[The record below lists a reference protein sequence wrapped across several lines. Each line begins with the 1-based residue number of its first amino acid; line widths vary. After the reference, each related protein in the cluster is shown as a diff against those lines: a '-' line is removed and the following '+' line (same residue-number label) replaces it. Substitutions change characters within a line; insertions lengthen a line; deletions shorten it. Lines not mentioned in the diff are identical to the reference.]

1 MRPGYGFGPFTVL
14 AELASGGMGRI
25 YLARSPGGRLVA
37 VKTLL
42 NVGEDDRRRFAREVG
57 LAQRVR
63 GVYTASVVE
72 ADAKA
77 EVPWMATEYVPA
89 PSLKDLVERCGPL
102 APRAL
107 YWVAAGMAEAL
118 VSLHA
123 AGLVHRDVKPSNVLL
138 PLDGP
143 RVIDF
148 GISQAHDV
156 TRTEVAL
163 GTVAYAAPEQAR
175 GEPTTAASDVF
186 SLGAT
191 LFHLAV
197 GRAPYRD
204 GGAGPALE
212 QLVRAATGDLDVTGL
227 RAATG
232 DLDVT
237 GLPGELEPLVLPC
250 LALDPADR
258 PAPADV
264 LAYCSARLEGGAD
277 ARREWLSPAWTA
289 EIERH
294 RRERLRAVEEARRQ
308 VDPEAPTGPVP
319 APARTAALAA
329 AADGR
334 EAPPGP
340 WARRPRLP
348 WAVAA
353 AVVVVTGALL
363 AVVRPWEADARTIG
377 APDQPLRILE
387 VESERQGVC
396 FPDRAGA
403 QLPPGESP
411 PPEGRSFT
419 SDNRD
424 KCVVAKSTGGIS
436 VERFEDVEAVEADG
450 AWKVRVTFREPDQ
463 VAFSDLSAQ
472 VAGRAGPENKI
483 AIVLGADRL
492 VSDFVV
498 QERLSGKRAEIT
510 AGFNRNQAEALARAL
525 GAP

>member
-72 ADAKA
+72 ADATA

-102 APRAL
+102 DPLAL

-118 VSLHA
+118 VSLHT

-175 GEPTTAASDVF
+175 GEPTTTASDVF

-227 RAATG
+227 
-232 DLDVT
+232 
-237 GLPGELEPLVLPC
+237 PGELEALVLPC
-250 LALDPADR
+250 LALDPAER
-258 PAPADV
+258 PAPADL
-264 LAYCSARLEGGAD
+264 LAYCSARLDGGAD
-277 ARREWLSPAWTA
+277 AHREWLSPAWTA

-294 RRERLRAVEEARRQ
+294 RAERLRAVEEARRQ

-319 APARTAALAA
+319 APGRTAALGTWG
-329 AADGR
+329 DR
-334 EAPPGP
+334 EAGSDP
-340 WARRPRLP
+340 WAARQTRPAAGRRRGGRWWP
-348 WAVAA
+348 VAA
-353 AVVVVTGALL
+353 GAVVVAGSVL

-377 APDQPLRILE
+377 APVEPLRILE
-387 VESERQGVC
+387 VESVRQGLC
-396 FPDRAGA
+396 YPDKEWAP
-403 QLPPGESP
+403 LPAGESP
-411 PPEGRSFT
+411 PPKGRSFT

-424 KCVVAKSTGGIS
+424 ECVVAKESGGMS
-436 VERFEDVEAVEADG
+436 VARFQDVRVVEAEG
-450 AWKVRVTFREPDQ
+450 GGGWKVAVTFRDADRAAFAELTGK
-463 VAFSDLSAQ
+463 VAAQ
-472 VAGRAGPENKI
+472 PKPENQL
-483 AIVLGADRL
+483 AFVLGEDRL
-492 VSDFVV
+492 VSSFLIMSPLT
-498 QERLSGKRAEIT
+498 RGNAEIT
-510 AGFNRNQAEALARAL
+510 GKFTRSQAEALARAL

>member
-1 MRPGYGFGPFTVL
+1 MQAGHRFGPFTVL
-14 AELASGGMGRI
+14 TELASGGMGRI
-25 YLARSPGGRLVA
+25 HLARSPGGRLVA

-63 GVYTASVVE
+63 GVYTASVVD
-72 ADAKA
+72 ADAAA

-89 PSLKDLVERCGPL
+89 PSLKDLVETCGPL

-118 VSLHA
+118 VSLHT

-175 GEPTTAASDVF
+175 GESTTTASDVF

-212 QLVRAATGDLDVTGL
+212 QLV

-294 RRERLRAVEEARRQ
+294 RRERLRVAEEARRR
-308 VDPEAPTGPVP
+308 VDPDAPTGPVA
-319 APARTAALAA
+319 APVRTAHLAGA
-329 AADGR
+329 GAGDTR
-334 EAPPGP
+334 SGP
-340 WARRPRLP
+340 WAARARLP

-353 AVVVVTGALL
+353 AVVAVTGALL

-387 VESERQGVC
+387 VESERRGVC
-396 FPDRAGA
+396 FPDRTGA
-403 QLPPGESP
+403 QLPVGESP
-411 PPEGRSFT
+411 PPEGRSFS

-424 KCVVAKSTGGIS
+424 KCVVAKSTGGMS
-436 VERFEDVEAVEADG
+436 VERFEDVRTVESETG
-450 AWKVRVTFREPDQ
+450 GWKIAVTFREADRL
-463 VAFSDLSAQ
+463 AFAELTEQ
-472 VAGRAGPENKI
+472 VAGRAAPENKV
-483 AIVLGADRL
+483 AIVLGEDRL
-492 VSDFVV
+492 VSDLVV
-498 QERLSGKRAEIT
+498 QEPLSGKNAEIT
-510 AGFNRNQAEALARAL
+510 GGFNRNQAEALARAL

>member
-1 MRPGYGFGPFTVL
+1 MRPGYRFGPFTVL

-72 ADAKA
+72 ADATA

-118 VSLHA
+118 VSLHT

-212 QLVRAATGDLDVTGL
+212 QLVRAATGDLDVS
-227 RAATG
+227 
-232 DLDVT
+232 

-258 PAPADV
+258 PAPADL
-264 LAYCSARLEGGAD
+264 LAYCSARLDGGAD

-294 RRERLRAVEEARRQ
+294 RAERLRAVEEARRQ

-319 APARTAALAA
+319 APGRTAALATA
-329 AADGR
+329 GDGR
-334 EAPPGP
+334 EARPGP

-363 AVVRPWEADARTIG
+363 AVVRPWEARTIG
-377 APDQPLRILE
+377 APVEPLRILE
-387 VESERQGVC
+387 VESVRQGLC
-396 FPDRAGA
+396 YPDKGSV
-403 QLPPGESP
+403 QLPLGESP
-411 PPEGRSFT
+411 PPEGRSFS

-424 KCVVAKSTGGIS
+424 QCVVAKDSGGMS
-436 VERFEDVEAVEADG
+436 VERFENVEVVEDEG
-450 AWKVRVTFREPDQ
+450 AWKVRVTFREQDR
-463 VAFSDLSAQ
+463 VAFSALSSK
-472 VAGRAGPENKI
+472 VAGQAEPENQI
-483 AIVLGADRL
+483 ALVLGEDRL
-492 VSDFVV
+492 VSSFTVMTK
-498 QERLSGKRAEIT
+498 LTGKSAPIT
-510 AGFNRNQAEALARAL
+510 GKFTRSQAEALARAL

>member
-1 MRPGYGFGPFTVL
+1 MQPGHRFGPFTVL
-14 AELASGGMGRI
+14 TELASGGMGRI

-42 NVGEDDRRRFAREVG
+42 TVGEDDRRRFAREVG

-72 ADAKA
+72 ADAAA

-102 APRAL
+102 APQAL

-118 VSLHA
+118 VSLHT

-175 GEPTTAASDVF
+175 GEPTTTASDVF

-227 RAATG
+227 
-232 DLDVT
+232 
-237 GLPGELEPLVLPC
+237 PGELEALVLPC
-250 LALDPADR
+250 LALDPARR
-258 PAPADV
+258 PAPADL
-264 LAYCSARLEGGAD
+264 LAYCSQRLDGAAD
-277 ARREWLSPAWTA
+277 AHRGWLSPAWTA

-294 RRERLRAVEEARRQ
+294 RTERLRVVEEARRL

-319 APARTAALAA
+319 APGRTAALATA
-329 AADGR
+329 PDGR
-334 EAPPGP
+334 GRLPGP
-340 WARRPRLP
+340 PARRTRVW

-353 AVVVVTGALL
+353 AAVAVTGSVL
-363 AVVRPWEADARTIG
+363 AVVRPWEADARSIG
-377 APDQPLRILE
+377 APVEPLRILE
-387 VESERQGVC
+387 VESVRQGLC
-396 FPDRAGA
+396 YPDKEWA

-424 KCVVAKSTGGIS
+424 ECVVAKDTGGMS
-436 VERFEDVEAVEADG
+436 VQRFQDVRVVRARTGDG
-450 AWKVRVTFREPDQ
+450 WKVAVTFRDADRAAFAELTGK
-463 VAFSDLSAQ
+463 VAE
-472 VAGRAGPENKI
+472 RPEPENRL
-483 AIVLGADRL
+483 AFVLGDDRL
-492 VSDFVV
+492 VSSF
-498 QERLSGKRAEIT
+498 LIMSALTGGNAEIT
-510 AGFNRNQAEALARAL
+510 GEFNRNQADALARAL

>member
-72 ADAKA
+72 ADATA

-118 VSLHA
+118 VSLHT

-227 RAATG
+227 
-232 DLDVT
+232 
-237 GLPGELEPLVLPC
+237 PGELEPLVLPC

-319 APARTAALAA
+319 APGRTAALAT

-334 EAPPGP
+334 GALPGP

-377 APDQPLRILE
+377 APVEPLRILE
-387 VESERQGVC
+387 VESVRQGLC
-396 FPDRAGA
+396 YPDKDSV
-403 QLPPGESP
+403 QLPLGESP
-411 PPEGRSFT
+411 PPEGRSFS

-424 KCVVAKSTGGIS
+424 QCVVAKDSGGMS
-436 VERFEDVEAVEADG
+436 VERFENVEVVEDEG
-450 AWKVRVTFREPDQ
+450 AWKVRVTFREQDR
-463 VAFSDLSAQ
+463 VAFSALSAK
-472 VAGRAGPENKI
+472 VAGQAEPENQI
-483 AIVLGADRL
+483 ALVLGEDRL
-492 VSDFVV
+492 VGSFTVMSK
-498 QERLSGKRAEIT
+498 LTGKSAPIT
-510 AGFNRNQAEALARAL
+510 GKFTRSQAEALARAL

>member
-72 ADAKA
+72 ADAAA
-77 EVPWMATEYVPA
+77 EIPWMATEYVPA

-118 VSLHA
+118 VSLHT

-212 QLVRAATGDLDVTGL
+212 QLVRAATGDLDVS
-227 RAATG
+227 
-232 DLDVT
+232 

-319 APARTAALAA
+319 APGRTAALATPA
-329 AADGR
+329 AGPTGR
-334 EAPPGP
+334 GALPGP

-363 AVVRPWEADARTIG
+363 AVVRPWEADGTIG
-377 APDQPLRILE
+377 APVEPLRILE
-387 VESERQGVC
+387 VESVRQGLC
-396 FPDRAGA
+396 YPDKGSV
-403 QLPPGESP
+403 QLPLGESP
-411 PPEGRSFT
+411 PPEGRSFS
-419 SDNRD
+419 SDDRD
-424 KCVVAKSTGGIS
+424 KCVVAKDSGGMS
-436 VERFEDVEAVEADG
+436 VERFENVEVVEDEG
-450 AWKVRVTFREPDQ
+450 AWKVRVTFREQDRA
-463 VAFSDLSAQ
+463 AFSALSAK
-472 VAGRAGPENKI
+472 VAGQAEPENQI
-483 AIVLGADRL
+483 ALVLGEDRL
-492 VSDFVV
+492 VSSFTVMTK
-498 QERLSGKRAEIT
+498 LTGKSAPIT
-510 AGFNRNQAEALARAL
+510 GKFTRGQAEALARAL

>member
-72 ADAKA
+72 ADATA

-118 VSLHA
+118 VSLHT

-212 QLVRAATGDLDVTGL
+212 QLVRAATGDLDVS
-227 RAATG
+227 
-232 DLDVT
+232 

-319 APARTAALAA
+319 APGRTAALAT
-329 AADGR
+329 AADAPTGR
-334 EAPPGP
+334 GALPGP
-340 WARRPRLP
+340 WARPRLP

-363 AVVRPWEADARTIG
+363 AVVRPWEADGTIG
-377 APDQPLRILE
+377 APVEPLRILE
-387 VESERQGVC
+387 VESVRQGLC
-396 FPDRAGA
+396 YPDKEWA
-403 QLPPGESP
+403 QLPVGESP

-424 KCVVAKSTGGIS
+424 ECVVAKESGGMS
-436 VERFEDVEAVEADG
+436 VARFQDVRVVEAEG
-450 AWKVRVTFREPDQ
+450 GGGWKVAVTFRDADRAAFAKLTGK
-463 VAFSDLSAQ
+463 VAAQ
-472 VAGRAGPENKI
+472 PEPENQL
-483 AIVLGADRL
+483 AFVLGEDRL
-492 VSDFVV
+492 VSSF
-498 QERLSGKRAEIT
+498 LIMSPLTGGNAEIT
-510 AGFNRNQAEALARAL
+510 GKFTRNQALALARAL